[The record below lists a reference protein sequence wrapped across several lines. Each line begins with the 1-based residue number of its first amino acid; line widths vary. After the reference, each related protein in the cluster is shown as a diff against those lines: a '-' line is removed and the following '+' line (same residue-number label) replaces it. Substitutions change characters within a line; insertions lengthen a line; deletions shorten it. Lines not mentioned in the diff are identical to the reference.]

1 MDKSTK
7 IKWLFAVIIVGLLA
21 CSTMVFGVYFAF
33 LAIAGFLMA
42 ICGLIELMTEI
53 SL

>member
-7 IKWLFAVIIVGLLA
+7 IKWLFALIIVGLLA
-21 CSTMVFGVYFAF
+21 CSTVVFGVYFAF
-33 LAIAGFLMA
+33 LATAGFLLV
-42 ICGLIELMTEI
+42 ICGMIGFMTEL